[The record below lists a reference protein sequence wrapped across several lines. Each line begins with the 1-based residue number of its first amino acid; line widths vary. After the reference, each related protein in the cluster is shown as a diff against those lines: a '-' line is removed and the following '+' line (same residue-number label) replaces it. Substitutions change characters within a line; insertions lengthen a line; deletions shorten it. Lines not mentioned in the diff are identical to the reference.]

1 MAAVPKPRNDP
12 SRKSLTELR
21 HALVNLHKTLV
32 ETERMNFEKS
42 FGRIQSANQFL
53 QLLTS
58 DPLFA
63 WLRQL
68 SQLIVSMDEALDAEE
83 PLTNSG
89 IDGFFNQTGLLLLPD
104 ENGNEFARKYFEAMQ
119 RSPDVVLAHGEVAK
133 VRDSRKPPLSRN

>member
-1 MAAVPKPRNDP
+1 
-12 SRKSLTELR
+12 
-21 HALVNLHKTLV
+21 
-32 ETERMNFEKS
+32 MNFEKS

-83 PLTNSG
+83 PLTSSAV
-89 IDGFFNQTGLLLLPD
+89 DGFFNQTGLLLHPD
-104 ENGNEFARKYFEAMQ
+104 ENGDEFARKYFEAMQ
-119 RSPDVVLAHGEVAK
+119 RSPDVVLSHGEVAK